1 MSFKKIQISAQNP
14 NVLAFGFDEK
24 HQFAAKTN

>member
-1 MSFKKIQISAQNP
+1 MYIFMSFKKIQISAQNP

-24 HQFAAKTN
+24 H